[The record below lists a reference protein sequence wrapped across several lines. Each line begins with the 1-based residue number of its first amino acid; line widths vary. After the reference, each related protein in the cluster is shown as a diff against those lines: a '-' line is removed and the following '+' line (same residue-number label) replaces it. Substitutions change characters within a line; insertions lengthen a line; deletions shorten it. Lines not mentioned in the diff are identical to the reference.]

1 MVHTAA
7 NVELFRQQLQR
18 ILSSADFASSRQLR
32 EYFQYLAEAAFSGRT
47 QLEQAEIAEGVLHRG
62 KDFNPVD
69 DASVR
74 KLATLLRQKLA
85 AYYAGEGAQED
96 ILVTLPTRS
105 YIPVF
110 RSRETLAP
118 AARLAPVA
126 EAAPLEIPTPRRRRA
141 PAAFLTLALLGLL
154 LIALAAYTRRPAP
167 LPEPVFH
174 FATAAGDIMH
184 RDNSLSGDALQLG
197 PAIGPYDHVTVR
209 MTFSPERATQ
219 QAGIMLY
226 ADADHY
232 VKLGRQFNSRVQLEF
247 GVEIDGRYQKPTGT
261 FAYDPLGQT
270 GAPLWL
276 SIRRQQS
283 KFFAMVSSDGINWK
297 PFGNEIELPVQTPLR
312 VALYAHNGRSNAPST
327 RALFDR
333 LTIGSEFHS
342 ANPTTNFAEATAGWR
357 LLRSPESPAA
367 RWDNHTL
374 LFPFDARDRNYST
387 SLLQPAPQQDWTIST
402 RLDFQSLHG
411 AAAGLTVHG
420 ERSHFRLIRWDLD
433 GGSITAEHLGHK
445 QANLPD
451 FGGEPPVLLRIQ
463 CRDGIL
469 RSSFSRDG
477 LTFQELPLRVPL
489 RELGQ
494 KIEYGLEA
502 SRSTWSAPQEY
513 PPARFHFFHREI
525 NSLVP
530 YR

>member
-1 MVHTAA
+1 
-7 NVELFRQQLQR
+7 
-18 ILSSADFASSRQLR
+18 
-32 EYFQYLAEAAFSGRT
+32 
-47 QLEQAEIAEGVLHRG
+47 
-62 KDFNPVD
+62 
-69 DASVR
+69 
-74 KLATLLRQKLA
+74 
-85 AYYAGEGAQED
+85 
-96 ILVTLPTRS
+96 
-105 YIPVF
+105 
-110 RSRETLAP
+110 
-118 AARLAPVA
+118 
-126 EAAPLEIPTPRRRRA
+126 
-141 PAAFLTLALLGLL
+141 
-154 LIALAAYTRRPAP
+154 
-167 LPEPVFH
+167 
-174 FATAAGDIMH
+174 MH
-184 RDNSLSGDALQLG
+184 HDNSLSGDALQLG

-247 GVEIDGRYQKPTGT
+247 GVEIAGRYQVPTGT

-297 PFGNEIELPVQTPLR
+297 PFGNELELPVQTPLR
-312 VALYAHNGRSNAPST
+312 TALYAHNGRSNAPAT
-327 RALFDR
+327 RALFDH

-342 ANPTTNFAEATAGWR
+342 ANPATTFAEATAGWR
-357 LLRSPESPAA
+357 LVRSPESPTPV
-367 RWDNHTL
+367 WDHHTL
-374 LFPFDARDRNYST
+374 LFPFDAREKNYST
-387 SLLQPAPQQDWTIST
+387 SLLQPAAQQDWTIST

-420 ERSHFRLIRWDLD
+420 ERSNFRLIRWDLD

-494 KIEYGLEA
+494 KSSTA
-502 SRSTWSAPQEY
+502 SKPRAAPGAPRRTTPRPASTSSTARSTPLSPTVRTSAEREGTRFSCCY
-513 PPARFHFFHREI
+513 PG
-525 NSLVP
+525 S
-530 YR
+530 

>member
-1 MVHTAA
+1 MVHTTA
-7 NVELFRQQLQR
+7 NFELFRQQLQR
-18 ILSSADFASSRQLR
+18 ILSSAEFASSRQLR

-85 AYYAGEGAQED
+85 AYYAGEGTQDE

-110 RSRETLAP
+110 RSRENTP
-118 AARLAPVA
+118 ATDSVALAPVPA
-126 EAAPLEIPTPRRRRA
+126 VSTPAPRRRWA
-141 PAAFLTLALLGLL
+141 PAAFFAFALLGLL

-167 LPEPVFH
+167 LPHLVFH

-184 RDNSLSGDALQLG
+184 RDNSLSGNALQLG
-197 PAIGPYDHVTVR
+197 PEIGPYDHVTVR

-219 QAGIMLY
+219 QAGLMLY

-232 VKLGRQFNSRVQLEF
+232 IKLGRQFNSRVQLEF
-247 GVEIDGRYQKPTGT
+247 GVESAGRYQKPAGT

-283 KFFAMVSSDGINWK
+283 NFSALLSTDGIHWE
-297 PFGNEIELPVQTPLR
+297 PFGNQLELPVPTPLR

-327 RALFDR
+327 HAAFDH
-333 LTIGSEFHS
+333 LTIGTEFHS
-342 ANPTTNFAEATAGWR
+342 FPPATAFADATAGWR

-367 RWDNHTL
+367 LWDNHTL
-374 LFPFDARDRNYST
+374 LFPFDARDKNYTT
-387 SLLQPAPQQDWTIST
+387 SLLRPAPPQDWTIST

-451 FGGEPPVLLRIQ
+451 YGGEPPVLLRIQ
-463 CRDGIL
+463 CRNGIL
-469 RSSFSRDG
+469 LSSFSRDG
-477 LTFQELPLRVPL
+477 LTFEELPLRVPL

-494 KIEYGLEA
+494 TIEYGLEA

-513 PPARFHFFHREI
+513 PPARFSFFHREI
-525 NSLVP
+525 SSLTP